1 MKAEELQKIPLL
13 SGTDGDLLQRLAARR
28 EIFACKYSKGA
39 TVHNQH
45 DACSMLDVVL
55 SGNLVA
61 YALSDNGSAVT
72 MFEFK
77 ENALIGANL
86 LFGDGGAYPLNIY
99 SVTACELLHIRRE
112 AVLELLHG
120 YDFVMCYVQALSVN
134 SLGMNRK
141 IAMLSQKTLRENLL
155 GYLKQQALIQDTTSI
170 RLPISKKELADHM
183 GVQRPSLFRELKKM
197 KDEGII
203 QVKGRNIRVR

>member
-13 SGTDGDLLQRLAARR
+13 SGADVDLLQRLAARR
-28 EIFACKYSKGA
+28 EIFARKYSKGA

-61 YALSDNGSAVT
+61 YVLSDNGSAVT
-72 MFEFK
+72 MFEFRG
-77 ENALIGANL
+77 NALIGANL

-120 YDFVMCYVQALSVN
+120 YDFVMRYVQALSVN

-141 IAMLSQKTLRENLL
+141 IAMLAQKTLRENLL
-155 GYLKQQALIQDTTSI
+155 DYLRQQTLLQDTTMI

-197 KDEGII
+197 NDEGII